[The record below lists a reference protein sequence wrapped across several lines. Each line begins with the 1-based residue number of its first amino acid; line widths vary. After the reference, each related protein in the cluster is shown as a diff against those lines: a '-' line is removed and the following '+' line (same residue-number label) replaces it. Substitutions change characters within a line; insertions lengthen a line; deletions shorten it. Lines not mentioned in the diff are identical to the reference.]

1 MTIKDLILENLDRI
15 PPDRWQEVLDFIL
28 SLRQKQEQESSDLE
42 ALEDAEDLADAR
54 IALAEDGL
62 LSLKQVKQILGL

>member
-15 PPDRWQEVLDFIL
+15 SPDRWQEVLDFIL

-54 IALAEDGL
+54 VALAEDGL
-62 LSLKQVKQILGL
+62 ISLEQVKQILGL